1 MKTIIAVLLCFV
13 TSVSYCSG
21 KTISDYKK
29 IFGKDYD
36 KATVYISKNQWIN
49 DSLKKENIN
58 PEFAVAIIFPELIRY
73 SAIQDIIEVS
83 ALKTLYIQY
92 GTKYSDFSIGHF
104 QMKPSFAE
112 KIEEIFSA
120 KNKKT
125 KFSKKN
131 SPQSRLDRI
140 KRLDSDVW
148 QLRYLIMFIKIM
160 DSRFA
165 NEIFIN
171 ESEKLRFYATAYN
184 CGFTKSAQEI
194 KDRINLSFF
203 STVLI
208 PVEDTERYCYPDIS
222 VFFFE
227 NGSD

>member
-1 MKTIIAVLLCFV
+1 MKIIIAALLCFV
-13 TSVSYCSG
+13 TSVLYCSE
-21 KTISDYKK
+21 KAISDYKK
-29 IFGKDYD
+29 TFGKDYD
-36 KATVYISKNQWIN
+36 KAIAYLSENQWIN

-58 PEFAVAIIFPELIRY
+58 PGFAVAIIFPELIRY

-112 KIEEIFSA
+112 KTEEIFSA

-131 SPQSRLDRI
+131 SPQARLERI

-165 NEIFIN
+165 NERFIN

-194 KDRINLSFF
+194 RSKMNSCFF
-203 STVLI
+203 STEFI
-208 PVEDTERYCYPDIS
+208 PVEDTKLYCYSDIS